1 MIGLCVV
8 DSAQAEHGLCPV
20 VSVIVNMM
28 GVECLTMIVG
38 MDDDAGKGSDRR
50 RGAHAESWPDGEE
63 QRRRPQ
69 QYAVSSTYYS
79 QLADHFS
86 ILFSGSKPRSNWPV

>member
-8 DSAQAEHGLCPV
+8 DSAQAEHGLHPV
-20 VSVIVNMM
+20 VSVMGIMM
-28 GVECLTMIVG
+28 RVGCLTMIVG

-50 RGAHAESWPDGEE
+50 RGAHAESWPDGKD

-69 QYAVSSTYYS
+69 QEAVSSTCYS
-79 QLADHFS
+79 QSADHFS